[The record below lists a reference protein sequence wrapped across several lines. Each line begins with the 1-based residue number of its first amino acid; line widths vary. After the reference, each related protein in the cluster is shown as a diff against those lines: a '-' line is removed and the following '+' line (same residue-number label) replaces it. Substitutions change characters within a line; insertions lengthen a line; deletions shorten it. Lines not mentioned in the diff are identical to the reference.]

1 MAVNAKNVI
10 KPGETDGG
18 IDSNFN
24 TATSSSRRGKN
35 SSAKSSK
42 VNISMSDFMGIKKS
56 DSIDNFY
63 EIDQVIGRGAF
74 GEVVKARHLFSN
86 EERAI
91 KIIEKHKLQQHAI
104 LMQLQLQELNI
115 LMKAVSYNIQN
126 YFTGSPL
133 THESF

>member
-1 MAVNAKNVI
+1 MGGCMAVNAKNVI
-10 KPGETDGG
+10 KPNEEEQ
-18 IDSNFN
+18 
-24 TATSSSRRGKN
+24 ATTSSRRNKN
-35 SSAKSSK
+35 NMRSSK
-42 VNISMSDFMGIKKS
+42 AQISMSDFMGIKKS

-91 KIIEKHKLQQHAI
+91 KIIEKQKLQQHAI

-115 LMKAVSYNIQN
+115 LMKAVSFTFTNPIYRTIQV
-126 YFTGSPL
+126 
-133 THESF
+133 

>member
-1 MAVNAKNVI
+1 M
-10 KPGETDGG
+10 
-18 IDSNFN
+18 
-24 TATSSSRRGKN
+24 
-35 SSAKSSK
+35 
-42 VNISMSDFMGIKKS
+42 ISMSDFMGIKKS

-63 EIDQVIGRGAF
+63 EIDTVIGRGAF

-115 LMKAVSYNIQN
+115 LMKAVSYTFLKI
-126 YFTGSPL
+126 FKFCRIIPV
-133 THESF
+133 

>member
-1 MAVNAKNVI
+1 MAVNGKNIV
-10 KPGETDGG
+10 KPGEEDGQQV
-18 IDSNFN
+18 S
-24 TATSSSRRGKN
+24 TATSSSRRNKN
-35 SSAKSSK
+35 NQLRSSK

-115 LMKAVSYNIQN
+115 LMKAVSYT
-126 YFTGSPL
+126 F
-133 THESF
+133 ESTIF